1 MRVPRLLAATAVTA
15 VAVSALV
22 TTPSAVAAAVPD
34 PGLHY
39 TFDTL
44 SGTLGAGAAIPDSG
58 SRATRTDG
66 VVGNG
71 GITVVPGVTG
81 AAGDKAIRLSGG
93 RNDADAVA
101 SYVSLPNNV
110 VTAGD
115 TAVTVSMWTKW
126 EGAGNGQCQ
135 LAFGLGRSTTKN
147 LLASTSCNGTYG
159 AVSDGAGE
167 RRVGDGG
174 AALPVGQWANIALV
188 FQPGQR
194 VTYYVNGQLDGG
206 NADQT
211 GIAQTIDA
219 ALGQNGVGGYLGRS
233 FWDDPFY
240 AGAIDDVRIWN
251 SALSADD
258 LRAVGADGY
267 RAVLASD
274 SVSLGDT
281 SSVDRDLQLPTTT
294 AAGST
299 LTWATSNAGVVA
311 ADGTI
316 TRPSASAGDAT
327 ATLTPTFSLG
337 GQTRVGAP
345 ITVTVRALS
354 ANEQDEAV
362 RQVADALP
370 AQAGLSGDVRGSITL
385 PASGAEIDQQFSSA
399 QAGEVKI
406 AWSSS
411 NPAVVSDADRGT
423 EPNVVREG
431 SVTRGA
437 QDQQV
442 TLTATLTLGAATRT
456 VQLPITVLKA
466 ASHTREDDEAYMFV
480 YFRDNTIDGEKIRFA
495 VSEGNDALNWRT
507 LNNANPVLESTKGDM
522 GLRDP
527 FVLRSKE
534 GDRFFLIATDLSAAR
549 KGFPTDTGSRYLEIW
564 ESTDLV
570 NWGEQRHIEVS
581 PPSAGM
587 TWAPEAHYDPTIDAY
602 VVYWSSR
609 LFLDDAHTQED
620 GNGPQIL
627 MATTRD
633 FVNFTPAVPYIKSGD
648 IEGLRKTNAG
658 LIDTTIMERDGV
670 YYRFTKGTEETAC
683 RPDIVAEKGTD
694 LRAPSSSGEWT
705 KFDTCLSA
713 DAGLPETEG
722 PSAFRSNPG
731 DVNGDRNYVLVDW
744 YGGGGYIPLYTES
757 LKDGEVDWKVPA
769 QYSLPPSPRH
779 GVAFGIT
786 REERDR
792 LIATY
797 NPNDLVTSVAPV
809 SVEAAPGTTS
819 VSLPATVDATRP
831 AGTIAVGVTWDE
843 QDLSALKAPGDT
855 VEVRGALNDGS
866 ATPAVATITAVGTP
880 VASTS
885 VTIGYDSRVLALGS
899 TSALT
904 ASVAPANA
912 DQKVSWTSSNA
923 AVASVD
929 ASGEVT
935 AVSAGDAVITATSSD
950 GRKALLTITVTKPEA
965 DLLLH
970 YSFDGASATID
981 GSRITDVSGRGHDA
995 TIRGAGATAATGAR
1009 DVAGDSAISFPGG
1022 ASGST
1027 AAFAEIGGSVVPDGT
1042 RDLTVSSW
1050 VKWDGTAACEW
1061 PLSLG
1066 STNTNYLFTSPDC
1079 GGVAAAIKAGYT
1091 ENKSGAAR
1099 LQPGQWAQVTL
1110 VLTGKK
1116 TLVTYVNGQKV
1127 AEVATIFDAADLEAL
1142 DGVGGLLAKSRYA
1155 QDRLFGGDL
1164 DDVRVYGRALDATE
1178 VTTLFTKGTLETEV
1192 TPSPTPTATPTS
1204 SPTPTATPTTS
1215 PEPTASPTSSPEPT
1229 VTPTSSPEPT
1239 VTPTTSP
1246 EPTASPTA
1254 SPEPTTAPTGQP
1266 TSAPNPTASATSAAG
1281 VTATASASRVERGGS
1296 FTVTVTGVA
1305 PGEQL
1310 AATLNSQPLV
1320 ITGIPRAD
1328 ARGQVTF
1335 RVNVPADFA
1344 LGAHT
1349 VAIVRAD
1356 GGPLAT
1362 IPVQVVAA
1370 GSLAATGADLPW
1382 GLGIGALLMVAAGA
1396 ALAIGRRRSRLS

>member
-1 MRVPRLLAATAVTA
+1 MRPSRLLTATAVAA
-15 VAVSALV
+15 VAASALV
-22 TTPSAVAAAVPD
+22 TTPAAVAAAVPD

-44 SGTLGAGAAIPDSG
+44 SGTLGAGAAIPDTG
-58 SRATRTDG
+58 VRATRTDG
-66 VVGNG
+66 TVGNG

-81 AAGDKAIRLSGG
+81 ATSDKAIHLSGG

-101 SYVSLPNNV
+101 SYVTLPDNV
-110 VTAGD
+110 VAATD

-126 EGAGNGQCQ
+126 EGADNGACQ

-147 LLASTSCNGTYG
+147 LIASTSCNGTYG
-159 AVSDGAGE
+159 AVSDGNGE
-167 RRVGDGG
+167 RRVGNGG
-174 AALPVGQWANIALV
+174 AALPVNEWANVTLV

-194 VTYYVNGQLDGG
+194 VSYYVNGQLDGAD
-206 NADQT
+206 ADQT
-211 GIAQTIDA
+211 GITQTIDA

-233 FWDDPFY
+233 YWDDPFY
-240 AGAIDDVRIWN
+240 VGAIDDVRIWN
-251 SALSADD
+251 TALTAEEIRSA
-258 LRAVGADGY
+258 GADGY

-281 SSVDRDLQLPTTT
+281 SGVDRDIALPATT

-299 LTWATSNAGVVA
+299 ITWATSDAGVIA

-327 ATLTPTFSLG
+327 AQLTPTFTLG
-337 GQTRVGAP
+337 GQTRVAQP
-345 ITVTVRALS
+345 ISVTVRALS

-370 AQAGLSGDVRGSITL
+370 GRAGLSGDVRGSITL
-385 PASGAEIDQQFSSA
+385 PSTGADLKQEFSAA
-399 QAGEVKI
+399 QAPDVAI
-406 AWSSS
+406 SWTSS
-411 NPAVVSDADRGT
+411 NPDVISAEDRGT
-423 EPNVVREG
+423 EPNVVAKG
-431 SVTRGA
+431 SVTRGSA
-437 QDQQV
+437 DQQV

-456 VQLPITVLKA
+456 VQLPVTVLA
-466 ASHTREDDEAYMFV
+466 AATHTREDDEAYMFV
-480 YFRDNTIDGEKIRFA
+480 YFRDNSEEGEKIRFA

-507 LNNANPVLESTKGDM
+507 LNNANPVLESTMGDR

-549 KGFPTDTGSRYLEIW
+549 KGFPTDHGSRYLEIW

-633 FVNFTPAVPYIKSGD
+633 FVTFTPAVPYIKSQD
-648 IEGLRKTNAG
+648 IPGLRKTNAG
-658 LIDTTIMERDGV
+658 LIDTTILERDGT

-713 DAGLPETEG
+713 NAGLPETEG

-731 DVNGDRNYVLVDW
+731 DINGDRNYVLVDW

-809 SVEAAPGTTS
+809 SVEVAPGTTS
-819 VSLPATVDATRP
+819 VTLPTTVDATRA
-831 AGTIAVGVTWDE
+831 AGTIPVGVTWEE
-843 QDLSALKAPGDT
+843 QDLSSLRAAGDT
-855 VEVRGALNDGS
+855 VQVRGALNDGS
-866 ATPAVATITAVGTP
+866 ATPAIATITAVGAP
-880 VASTS
+880 VASTDL
-885 VTIGYDSRVLALGS
+885 TIGYGSRVLAAGATAS
-899 TSALT
+899 LT
-904 ASVAPANA
+904 ATVQPANA
-912 DQKVSWTSSNA
+912 DQKVSWSSSDS
-923 AVASVD
+923 AVVSVD
-929 ASGEVT
+929 EGGT
-935 AVSAGDAVITATSSD
+935 IAGVATGAAVITATTSD
-950 GRKALLTITVTKPEA
+950 GRTKTLTVTVTKPEA

-970 YSFDGASATID
+970 YSFNDAASTSD
-981 GSRITDVSGRGHDA
+981 GSRVTDVSGRGHDA
-995 TIRGAGATAATGAR
+995 TIVGTGATKASGAR
-1009 DVAGDSAISFPGG
+1009 NVAGDEALSFPGG
-1022 ASGST
+1022 APGST
-1027 AAFAEIGGSVVPDGT
+1027 AAFATIGGNPVPAGT

-1050 VKWDGTAACEW
+1050 IKWDGAAACEW

-1079 GGVAAAIKAGYT
+1079 GGVAAAIKSGYT
-1091 ENKSGAAR
+1091 ENKSGAQG
-1099 LQPGQWAQVTL
+1099 LPVGTWAQVTL
-1110 VLTGKK
+1110 VLTGKQ

-1127 AEVATIFDAADLEAL
+1127 AEVATIFDAADLEARG
-1142 DGVGGLLAKSRYA
+1142 GVGGLLAKSQYGA
-1155 QDRLFGGDL
+1155 DRLFGGDL
-1164 DDVRVYGRALDATE
+1164 DEVRVYGRALSAAE
-1178 VTTLFTKGTLETEV
+1178 VATLFADGALPQPEP
-1192 TPSPTPTATPTS
+1192 TPTPTPTVTPTATPT
-1204 SPTPTATPTTS
+1204 PTPTVTPT
-1215 PEPTASPTSSPEPT
+1215 PTPEPT
-1229 VTPTSSPEPT
+1229 VTPTPEPT
-1239 VTPTTSP
+1239 VTPTTV
-1246 EPTASPTA
+1246 PTST
-1254 SPEPTTAPTGQP
+1254 PTTTPSAQP
-1266 TSAPNPTASATSAAG
+1266 TSGSGGQAAG
-1281 VTATASASRVERGGS
+1281 APVARATAQRVAQGGS
-1296 FTVTVTGVA
+1296 FSVTVTGLA
-1305 PGEQL
+1305 AGEQI
-1310 AATLNSQPLV
+1310 AATLHSDPLTV
-1320 ITGIPRAD
+1320 TGIPAAD
-1328 ARGQVTF
+1328 ANGAVTF
-1335 RVNVPADFA
+1335 RVDVPTGFA
-1344 LGAHT
+1344 TGAHT
-1349 VAIVRAD
+1349 LVITRA
-1356 GGPLAT
+1356 GGGAFASLPVEVVPAPALAVT
-1362 IPVQVVAA
+1362 GMDMSP
-1370 GSLAATGADLPW
+1370 GLA
-1382 GLGIGALLMVAAGA
+1382 IGAILALIAGFI
-1396 ALAIGRRRSRLS
+1396 LVVGRRRSRTD